1 MHSSVIQSRPAEQEP
16 LRSIGATDSQSDH
29 WREWADD
36 EAQIVADHRPAL
48 VIGRIALAVGVF
60 ALICGA
66 IQMVLTLLHIG

>member
-16 LRSIGATDSQSDH
+16 LRSGRVADSQSDH

-36 EAQIVADHRPAL
+36 EAQFVADHRPGL
-48 VIGRIALAVGVF
+48 VIGRIALAIGVF

-66 IQMVLTLLHIG
+66 IQLVLALVHIG